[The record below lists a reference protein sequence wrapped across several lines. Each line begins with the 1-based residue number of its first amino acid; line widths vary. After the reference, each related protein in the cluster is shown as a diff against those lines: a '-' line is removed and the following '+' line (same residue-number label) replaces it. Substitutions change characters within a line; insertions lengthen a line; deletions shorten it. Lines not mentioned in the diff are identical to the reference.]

1 MDNTERKK
9 KKTIF
14 KQLIIHI
21 DYLKV
26 LIIWRVKKYIDRN
39 KTKVYTIMSHIW
51 EIKDKWE

>member
-1 MDNTERKK
+1 MDNTERK

-21 DYLKV
+21 DYLKA

>member
-26 LIIWRVKKYIDRN
+26 LIIWRVKKRIDWN
-39 KTKVYTIMSHIW
+39 KTKVYTMSYIW